1 MQLETWFITRSL
13 AAWGVASVCADV
25 QPSWTGTWCFFII
38 VQKPFANREEIF
50 VFLPWLSLSGGIGP
64 PETQTNLVLFSLSPT
79 TDHYLTLR
87 RCQTLPVPFEIS
99 LHPSSAPHHQHL
111 QLSTGQDCSL
121 AECWQWRAC
130 FSLQG

>member
-1 MQLETWFITRSL
+1 MQLETCFITRSL

-25 QPSWTGTWCFFII
+25 QPSWTGTWLLFII

-64 PETQTNLVLFSLSPT
+64 PETPMDLIHFSLSPM
-79 TDHYLTLR
+79 TDHHLTLW
-87 RCQTLPVPFEIS
+87 RCQTLPVPFETS
-99 LHPSSAPHHQHL
+99 MHPSSAPHCHL

-121 AECWQWRAC
+121 AQCRQWRAC